1 MRGVYMKTIEV
12 VAAIIER
19 GDKILATQRGYGEWK
34 GYWEFPGGKMEL
46 GETRQE
52 ALVREIAE
60 ELDTIIEV
68 IEYIETVEYD
78 YPSFHLKMHC
88 FLCRIIAG
96 KMVLKEHDAAR
107 WLAKDELESVNWLP
121 ADVGLIKKLR
131 ERL

>member
-1 MRGVYMKTIEV
+1 MKTIEV

-52 ALVREIAE
+52 ALCREIAE

-121 ADVGLIKKLR
+121 ADIGLVKKLR

>member
-1 MRGVYMKTIEV
+1 MKTIEV